1 MGEREP
7 GLPSSRR
14 DDCIFLLLVI
24 LMIGIL
30 RFTNQR
36 GQMRPTVSDT
46 MSHRSRAVIAA
57 IAFPLF
63 LDFILY
69 GLLFT
74 LPADSPA
81 GAKVEGHQ
89 ALLYGVYAMSV
100 LLVTPIFGYLGD
112 RFGSRSIMILGATL
126 AVVAVSLFGLAPSF
140 LLLVLGK
147 VCQGAASAALW
158 TSGLALV
165 AANYV
170 EKRVVMLGYA
180 YAAGTFGSIIG
191 PIAGGLF
198 FHAGAYKLP
207 FLVVGIGFAAA
218 AGLIARLVPAAASE
232 EHEPV
237 DLRALLLNRSLWMPA
252 VAIAL
257 AAFAFGII
265 EPLLPVRLMSYGLPS
280 IAIGIIFAVSTLV
293 YGLSAP
299 WVGRVLERLPLQQV
313 IVLGTIG
320 MAVVLPFL
328 ALFKGAIPVGITLSL
343 ANVAFA
349 FMLNPAS
356 AELGN
361 VVDRSGLS
369 CYSAVYAVYNIFYSI
384 GMLATAA
391 LASTAA
397 RILSFPGVLLCASAV
412 LLLSVFFLKKAGG
425 GQGSGTKSNRAH
437 NQENSQPMRQTL

>member
-1 MGEREP
+1 
-7 GLPSSRR
+7 
-14 DDCIFLLLVI
+14 
-24 LMIGIL
+24 MIGIL
-30 RFTNQR
+30 RFTNRR

-46 MSHRSRAVIAA
+46 MSHRSRAVIAV
-57 IAFPLF
+57 IAVPLF
-63 LDFILY
+63 LDFFLY

-74 LPADSPA
+74 LPAHSPL
-81 GAKVEGHQ
+81 GVKVAGHQ
-89 ALLYGVYAMSV
+89 PLLYGLYAVSV
-100 LLVTPIFGYLGD
+100 LVVTPIFGYLGD
-112 RFGSRSIMILGATL
+112 RFGSRSIMLCGTIL
-126 AVVAVSLFGLAPSF
+126 AVMAVSLYGLAPSF
-140 LLLVLGK
+140 LLLVLAK

-170 EKRVVMLGYA
+170 EKRVAMLGYA
-180 YAAGTFGSIIG
+180 FAAGTFGSVIG

-198 FHAGAYKLP
+198 FQAGAYRLP
-207 FLVVGIGFAAA
+207 FLLAGIGFAIA
-218 AGLIARLVPAAASE
+218 AGLIARLVRGAGAE
-232 EHEPV
+232 EHESV
-237 DLRALLLNRSLWMPA
+237 DLRALVLNRSLWMPA

-265 EPLLPVRLMSYGLPS
+265 EPLLPARLASHGLPS
-280 IAIGIIFAVSTLV
+280 IAIGIVFTVSTLV

-299 WVGRVLERLPLQQV
+299 LVGRVSERLPILQV

-320 MAVVLPFL
+320 MAAVLPFL
-328 ALFKGAIPVGITLSL
+328 ALFRAAIPVGITLSL
-343 ANVAFA
+343 VNVAFA
-349 FMLNPAS
+349 FMINPAS

-391 LASTAA
+391 LASAAA

-425 GQGSGTKSNRAH
+425 GRGSGTEINRAH
-437 NQENSQPMRQTL
+437 NQENTQPMRQTL